1 MSTQTTPN
9 FKPEINLAHEL
20 IQILKTVLLLERP
33 YGAGYIAR
41 IVTGDSRFELRKV
54 THKQLETFG
63 SLDEHSKFRIEDI
76 VYHMIE
82 SNLLEVTD
90 PQYGTIQITEIG
102 RAWLNE
108 PKDWIV
114 NRKQVFTGWWGYE
127 LLSAIRNI
135 RKEAAAHS
143 GKLPYELFSNYALAR
158 IVHGLPQTEEGL
170 REIPG
175 MKNLDQATLLLIL
188 TAIHEIVEKKAED
201 AESGIHSKANSPSHR
216 QVKDLYESGFSLEEI
231 AQRRNLQ
238 TQTARGYLFTLHK
251 AGKLDLNPWIEQHL
265 DPKVLF
271 KGTEY
276 FRSVDDR
283 RLKSAQQVLGMDY
296 DTLAFCRL
304 YAEKVGESP
313 LEYAS

>member
-1 MSTQTTPN
+1 MSTQSTPKYN
-9 FKPEINLAHEL
+9 PEINLAHEF

-33 YGAGYIAR
+33 YGASYVAR
-41 IVTGDSRFELRKV
+41 IVTGDTRFELRKV

-63 SLDEHSKFRIEDI
+63 SLDEHSKFRTEDI
-76 VYHMIE
+76 VYHLIE
-82 SNLLEVTD
+82 SNLLEVTN

-114 NRKQVFTGWWGYE
+114 NRKDVFTGWWGVE
-127 LLSAIRNI
+127 LLTAIRKI
-135 RKEAAAHS
+135 RNEAAAQA
-143 GKLPYELFSNYALAR
+143 GKLPYELFSNYAIAKM
-158 IVHGLPQTEEGL
+158 IHELPETEEGL
-170 REIPG
+170 KKMPG
-175 MKNLDQATLLLIL
+175 MQNLDQASRLLIL
-188 TAIHEIVEKKAED
+188 AAIHEIIEKKVED
-201 AESGIHSKANSPSHR
+201 TESGVHSKANSPSHR

-238 TQTARGYLFTLHK
+238 TQKAREYLFTLHK

-265 DPKVLF
+265 DPKILF

-283 RLKSAQQVLGMDY
+283 RLKSAQEVLGMDY

-304 YAEKVGESP
+304 YAEKVGEAP
-313 LEYAS
+313 LKYAS